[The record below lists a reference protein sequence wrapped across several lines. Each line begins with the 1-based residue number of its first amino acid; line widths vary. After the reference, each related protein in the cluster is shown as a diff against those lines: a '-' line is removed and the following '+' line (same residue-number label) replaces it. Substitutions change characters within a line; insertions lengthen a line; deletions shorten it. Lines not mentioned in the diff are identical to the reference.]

1 MVGKVFSCRLSPQE
15 LLAVHT
21 RWGEVQ
27 GWCRVTLTVQALLA
41 GHGGLGRL
49 GLLRA
54 GQGGP
59 HSPHR
64 QQGAEYCPQE
74 DRELGD
80 TRASEDTEVG
90 GMQQRLKK

>member
-27 GWCRVTLTVQALLA
+27 GLVQGRCRVTLTVQALLA

-59 HSPHR
+59 HSP
-64 QQGAEYCPQE
+64 QGA
-74 DRELGD
+74 GHW
-80 TRASEDTEVG
+80 T
-90 GMQQRLKK
+90 